1 MDDEY
6 EKVDFPQEK
15 NPEPKFDVNFD
26 FEGEYNDVPDDAPLH
41 RRRTRRTGCLGGVM
55 FLIVIICVS
64 LVLASILWLAA
75 TDVLGFGGA
84 DKLVIIT
91 VPRAFTMDEVTEN
104 LRDLGLIKYE
114 GLFKLYSKFSHSEE
128 TIVPGTYELNL
139 SYDYRAIVYGM
150 SAKSGARVTTGVT
163 FPEGLTMAQMF
174 KLLDETGVCSA
185 EDLWLA
191 ATNTEFDY
199 AFLEGTETGDR
210 HRLEGFLFPDTYTF
224 WLGDSP
230 ARVLRKMLD
239 TFELRFQ
246 AEWYTKAEELG
257 YTPREI
263 IIIASIIEREAGAES
278 DRTKIASVIYN
289 RLKSSDIKRLE
300 IDATIYYAIAETG
313 EKFSTSVES
322 PYNTYRVEGLPPGAI
337 SNPGV
342 ASIKAA
348 LNPDKTGFYYYALT
362 KDEDRHHA
370 FFGTYEEQRK
380 FVESDQYGG

>member
-15 NPEPKFDVNFD
+15 KPEPKFDVNFD

-41 RRRTRRTGCLGGVM
+41 RRRSRRTGCLGGAM
-55 FLIVIICVS
+55 FLVVIVCVS
-64 LVLASILWLAA
+64 LVLASVLWLAA
-75 TDVLGFGGA
+75 SDILGFGGA

-91 VPRAFTMDEVTEN
+91 VPRGFTVEEVTEN
-104 LRDLGLIKYE
+104 LRDLGLIKYKS
-114 GLFKLYSKFSHSEE
+114 LFKLYSKYSHSEE

-150 SAKSGARVTTGVT
+150 SAKSGARVTTDVV
-163 FPEGLTMAQMF
+163 FPEGYTMAQMF
-174 KLLDETGVCSA
+174 KKLDDAGVCSA
-185 EDLWLA
+185 DDLWEV

-199 AFLEGTETGDR
+199 KFLEGTEKGSR
-210 HRLEGFLFPDTYTF
+210 YRLEGFLFPDTYTF
-224 WLGDSP
+224 WYGDS
-230 ARVLRKMLD
+230 ASRVLRKMLD
-239 TFELRFQ
+239 GFDNHFQ

-263 IIIASIIEREAGAES
+263 VIIASIIEREAGAES
-278 DRTKIASVIYN
+278 DRAKIASVIYN
-289 RLKSSDIKRLE
+289 RLNSKDIKRLE
-300 IDATIYYAIAETG
+300 IDATIYYAIAETD
-313 EKFSTSVES
+313 ESFSTSVES
-322 PYNTYRVEGLPPGAI
+322 PYNTYRNEGLTPGPI

-342 ASIKAA
+342 ASIRAA
-348 LNPDKTGFYYYALT
+348 LNPEKTGFYYYALT
-362 KDEDRHHA
+362 KDADRHHA